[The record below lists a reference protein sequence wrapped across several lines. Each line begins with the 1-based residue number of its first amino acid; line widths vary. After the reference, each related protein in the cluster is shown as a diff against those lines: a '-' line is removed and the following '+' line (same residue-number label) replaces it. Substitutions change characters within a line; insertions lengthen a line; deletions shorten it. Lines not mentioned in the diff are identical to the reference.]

1 MKRIIAIIL
10 AFMMVLSLTACGIQ
24 KDAEVSDIRVYKNGK
39 IYTANTEREYV
50 TAFVIENGKFIYVGD
65 DEGAASYEKGLSAKN
80 IVDLNGASVTPGL
93 IEGHTHFSFMA
104 VMHSLDYEELTATT
118 DKEENLRQIR
128 EFVDAHPD
136 YDQYVI
142 GNFSQVL
149 DMDASDLD
157 RICADKPLICIGMG
171 LHCGYVNS
179 KFLENGN
186 ITKDSPDAVPGQ
198 SYYVRDEEGNPT
210 GKIVELPQTWDA
222 FQKAVKLDEAKVRE
236 ALLYMQELY
245 HSYGFIGIADGGF
258 LGIDDFF
265 ILDEYKSLEDAG
277 ELEMVVSTASIWY
290 GSNISSID
298 EIRERAL
305 SEKEK
310 YTSELIHPGTVKMW
324 ADGTLG
330 ALSALLREPYDV
342 KSDKPVYGAELTTLE
357 DLIACAQMCKDND
370 LNCHLHAIGDKA
382 IENVLTSYETVGKST
397 GTQSLVHFEISSP
410 DLIERASKIDG
421 LIINMTPEWNTPLV
435 AEEVDVV
442 GERRNTFGLF
452 KETMDAG
459 ITVNFGADSNGD
471 AYFWNPKINIACAML
486 RDPNAEVTLLK
497 GNSATYEEC
506 IDAYTINVA
515 KERRIDNE
523 YGSIEVGK
531 NADFVIWST
540 DMAEMTSTADL
551 PNICAS
557 KVFFKGEQVYA
568 CE

>member
-1 MKRIIAIIL
+1 MKRIVAIIL
-10 AFMMVLSLTACGIQ
+10 VIMLIPGLTAFGIQ

-39 IYTANTEREYV
+39 IYTANADREYV
-50 TAFVIENGKFIYVGD
+50 TAFVTENGKFIYAGD
-65 DEGAASYEKGLSAKN
+65 DEGATPYEEGLPAEN
-80 IVDLNGASVTPGL
+80 IIDLNGANVTPGL

-104 VMHSLDYEELTATT
+104 VMHSLNYEELTATP
-118 DKEENLRQIR
+118 DKEENLKQIR

-157 RICADKPLICIGMG
+157 LICADKPLICIGMG

-186 ITKDSPDAVPGQ
+186 ITKNSPDAVPGQ
-198 SYYVRDEEGNPT
+198 SYYIRDEEGNPT

-222 FQKAVKLDEAKVRE
+222 FQRAIKLDEEKVRE
-236 ALLYMQELY
+236 SLLYMQKLY

-258 LGIDDFF
+258 LGIDDYF
-265 ILDEYKSLEDAG
+265 ILDEYKSLEEAG
-277 ELEMVVSTASIWY
+277 ELKMVVCTSSIWY
-290 GSNISSID
+290 GSNISGID

-330 ALSALLREPYDV
+330 ALSALLRNPYDV
-342 KSDKPVYGAELTTLE
+342 ESEKPVYGAELTTPE
-357 DLIACAQMCKDND
+357 DLVACAQMCKDND

-382 IENVLTSYETVGKST
+382 IENVLTAYETVGKST
-397 GTQSLVHFEISSP
+397 GTQSIVHFEISSP

-421 LIINMTPEWNTPLV
+421 LIINMTPQWNTTFV
-435 AEEVDVV
+435 SEEIDGV

-452 KETMDAG
+452 KETMDTG
-459 ITVNFGADSNGD
+459 ITVNFGADSNG
-471 AYFWNPKINIACAML
+471 AEKYWNPLMNIACAMF
-486 RDPNAEVTLLK
+486 RNPDTEGPILK
-497 GNSATYEEC
+497 GNPATYEEC

-531 NADFVIWST
+531 IANFVIWSSNI
-540 DMAEMTSTADL
+540 AEMTGTADIA
-551 PNICAS
+551 NIHAS
-557 KVFFKGEQVYA
+557 EVFFKGEP
-568 CE
+568 CFF